1 MHASSD
7 DFALPDPAEVE
18 RTAALLRLLSDPTR
32 LKILHALRQG
42 ESFVS
47 CLVEMSG
54 ANQPT
59 VSQHLTKLRLAG
71 VIRARREG
79 THTFYTLEDPRA
91 AAVLDLLL
99 GQERSAAGSRP
110 AVGKAAPRHR

>member
-1 MHASSD
+1 MRMHASSD

-99 GQERSAAGSRP
+99 DTDQRARGRQLPSR
-110 AVGKAAPRHR
+110 R